1 MNSLIKSIFS
11 PIFSLF
17 LFAIGNGLLNTLL
30 ILKLHAQG
38 STSVAVGLMSAL
50 FYLGLFIGSFNIEK
64 LIIRVGHIR
73 AFSAFA
79 SILTVSTLIQAV
91 YYDLNLW
98 LLLRLI
104 AGVCSAGIYVVIEG
118 WLLTMGHHSMRGRIL
133 SIYMLVLYSAQAMG
147 QMLIKF
153 NNVESNVLFIFVAV
167 TSALSVIPLSITKAK
182 SPVLEAP
189 SALGFREI
197 FDLTKTGAIGC
208 MCSGMILSCIYGLL
222 PLYIIKEMHDNN
234 LVALGM
240 FLVIFGGMLFQY
252 PIGRLS
258 DLIERRKVL
267 FVLCLASIT
276 ACLSIISTPNS
287 MISFYLAIFIL
298 GGVTFTLYPISI
310 SHACDSLEQKDI
322 TSGTQALLLFY
333 SIGAICGPLVAP
345 IFIRTL
351 GSSGLFIFFI
361 SISLFLTYI
370 LSWRKAVTEVVLPD
384 EPFINVTTTSPI
396 ILELDPRGNDKKYIN
411 QDANI
416 N

>member
-1 MNSLIKSIFS
+1 MKSLIKNIFS

-30 ILKLHAQG
+30 VLKLYAEG
-38 STSVAVGLMSAL
+38 STSVAIGLMSAL

-91 YYDLNLW
+91 YYDLYLW

-104 AGVCSAGIYVVIEG
+104 AGICSAGIYVVIEG
-118 WLLTMGHHSMRGRIL
+118 WLLTIGNYSMRGRVL
-133 SIYMLVLYSAQAMG
+133 SIYMVVLYSAQALG

-153 NNVESNVLFIFVAV
+153 NDIQPNLLFILVAA
-167 TSALSVIPLSITKAK
+167 TSALSVIPLSLTKSK

-189 SALGFREI
+189 SALGIREI

-208 MCSGMILSCIYGLL
+208 MCSGLILSCIYGLI
-222 PLYIIKEMHDNN
+222 PFYIIKEMNDND

-240 FLVIFGGMLFQY
+240 FLVILGGMLFQY
-252 PIGRLS
+252 PIGKLS

-267 FVLCLASIT
+267 FLLCLSSMATCLLIIYASNTLI
-276 ACLSIISTPNS
+276 L
-287 MISFYLAIFIL
+287 FYLAIFIL

-310 SHACDSLEQKDI
+310 SHACDSLDNKDI

-333 SIGAICGPLVAP
+333 SIGAVSGPLIAP
-345 IFIRTL
+345 IFIRLL

-361 SISLFLTYI
+361 SISLFLLYVV
-370 LSWRKAVTEVVLPD
+370 SWRKVVTNVLLPE
-384 EPFINVTTTSPI
+384 EPFINVTSTSPV
-396 ILELDPRGNDKKYIN
+396 ILELDPRGNEQKVK
-411 QDANI
+411 
-416 N
+416 